1 MNTVM
6 NLKSFVSNF
15 QVRYIMAKSL
25 KYKFLRA
32 DFFLS
37 FKYII

>member
-15 QVRYIMAKSL
+15 LVRNIMAKSL

-32 DFFLS
+32 DFFP
-37 FKYII
+37 